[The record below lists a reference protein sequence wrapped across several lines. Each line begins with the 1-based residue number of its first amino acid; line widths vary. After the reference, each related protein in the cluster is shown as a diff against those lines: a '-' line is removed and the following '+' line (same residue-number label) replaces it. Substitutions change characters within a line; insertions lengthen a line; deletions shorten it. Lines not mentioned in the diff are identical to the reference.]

1 MCSYGLNTHK
11 PGKGI
16 SLVIFI
22 RTARDGLLRVRLSLR
37 GKIPAMSPDTA
48 SSGFLKSFLRLFL
61 PSATQSLFFSL
72 IAIFDVLMVG
82 QMGDVPVAAVG
93 LAGQFFFLL
102 NLTLFGTAGGSAMFA
117 AQYWGARDLPNL
129 RRVLGLCLGVGV
141 SAAAVFAAVA
151 LIAPGWV
158 MRLYSQDAAVIQQ
171 GVSYLRIIAWS
182 YIFTAVT
189 ISFSAMIRSTGNTRL
204 PMLVSVT
211 FLCLNTLM
219 NYCLIFGR
227 FGLPVLGVQGA
238 AIGTTIARSLECLTL
253 LIVLYTRRS
262 PVAGSLREY
271 FTFTWAFVRHHLRLI
286 ILIFLNEFFWAL
298 GVNVYNAIIARLGTS
313 AYAAYNVTVTF
324 QSLGLFFSFG
334 CATTSSILV
343 GHAIGA
349 GEFEKAYRTAGRILL
364 IAITGSALVGLLLI
378 PARYQLMEL
387 YQVSPEARNDAAA
400 MLLIAGLT
408 LAVRSTD
415 AMFIVGILRGGGDS
429 RFSALLDV
437 GAIWL
442 AGVPLVAL
450 TAFVLRLPVQWVFL
464 AILTES
470 IVKGVLGLRRYL
482 SRRWL
487 RNITSAGSP
496 VLPPVL
502 VEN

>member
-1 MCSYGLNTHK
+1 MK
-11 PGKGI
+11 P
-16 SLVIFI
+16 
-22 RTARDGLLRVRLSLR
+22 
-37 GKIPAMSPDTA
+37 
-48 SSGFLKSFLRLFL
+48 FLRLFI
-61 PSATQSLFFSL
+61 PSATQGMFFSL
-72 IAIFDVLMVG
+72 IGIFDVLMVG

-102 NLTLFGTAGGSAMFA
+102 NLALFGTAGGAAMFA
-117 AQYWGARDLPNL
+117 AQYWGANDLPNL

-141 SAAAVFAAVA
+141 STALVFAAVA

-158 MRLYSQDAAVIQQ
+158 MGLYSQDVAVIRQ

-182 YIFTAVT
+182 YVFTAVT

-219 NYCLIFGR
+219 NYSLIFGR
-227 FGLPVLGVQGA
+227 FGLPALGVSGA

-253 LIVLYTRRS
+253 LIVLYRRRS
-262 PVAGSLREY
+262 PVAGSLRDY
-271 FTFTWAFVRHHLRLI
+271 FTFKWAFVSHHLRLI
-286 ILIFLNEFFWAL
+286 FLVFLNEFFWAL

-324 QSLGLFFSFG
+324 QNLGLFFSMG
-334 CATTSSILV
+334 CATTSAILV

-364 IAITGSALVGLLLI
+364 IAIGGSMLIGLLLI
-378 PARYQLMEL
+378 PARTPLMEL
-387 YQVSPEARNDAAA
+387 YQVSPEARQDAAT

-408 LAVRSTD
+408 LWVRCTD
-415 AMFIVGILRGGGDS
+415 GMFIVGILRSGGDS
-429 RFSALLDV
+429 RYSALLDV

-442 AGVPLVAL
+442 AGIPVVAL

-470 IVKGVLGLRRYL
+470 VVKASIGLRRYL

-487 RNITSAGSP
+487 RNITSGESP
-496 VLPPVL
+496 ALPPIL
-502 VEN
+502 VES

>member
-1 MCSYGLNTHK
+1 
-11 PGKGI
+11 
-16 SLVIFI
+16 
-22 RTARDGLLRVRLSLR
+22 
-37 GKIPAMSPDTA
+37 MSPA
-48 SSGFLKSFLRLFL
+48 SPSSGFLKPFLRLFI

-72 IAIFDVLMVG
+72 IGIFDVLMVG

-102 NLTLFGTAGGSAMFA
+102 NLTLFGTAGGAAMFA
-117 AQYWGARDLPNL
+117 AQYWGAHDLPNL

-141 SAAAVFAAVA
+141 SAALVFASIA

-158 MRLYSQDAAVIQQ
+158 MGLFSQDAAVIQQ
-171 GVSYLRIIAWS
+171 GVSYLRIIGWS
-182 YIFTAVT
+182 YVFTAVT
-189 ISFSAMIRSTGNTRL
+189 VSFSAMIRSTGNTRL

-219 NYCLIFGR
+219 NYGLIFGH
-227 FGLPVLGVQGA
+227 FGLPALGVRGA
-238 AIGTTIARSLECLTL
+238 ATGTTIARILESLTL
-253 LIVLYTRRS
+253 LIVLYSRRS

-271 FTFTWAFVRHHLRLI
+271 FTFKWGFVSHHLRLI
-286 ILIFLNEFFWAL
+286 FLIFLNEFFWAL
-298 GVNVYNAIIARLGTS
+298 GVNVYNAIIARMGTS

-324 QSLGLFFSFG
+324 QYLGLFLSMG
-334 CATTSSILV
+334 CATTSAILV

-349 GEFEKAYRTAGRILL
+349 GEYEKAYRTAGRILL
-364 IAITGSALVGLLLI
+364 ISVIGSFGIGLLLI
-378 PARYQLMEL
+378 PARYPLMDL
-387 YQVSPEARNDAAA
+387 YQVSPEARQDAAK

-408 LAVRSTD
+408 LWIRCCD
-415 AMFIVGILRGGGDS
+415 AMFIVGILRSGGDS
-429 RFSALLDV
+429 RFSTLLDL

-442 AGVPLVAL
+442 AGIPVVAL
-450 TAFVLRLPVQWVFL
+450 TASVLRLPVEWVFL

-470 IVKGVLGLRRYL
+470 AVKAVFGLRRYL

-487 RNITSAGSP
+487 RNITSGQTPA
-496 VLPPVL
+496 LPPLL